1 MGSKGSSSSSF
12 TPPPEVVEAYKEA
25 LGYGRAAMGQQY
37 QPYTGE
43 ITAPLTPTQES
54 GIYNVN
60 RAVGTAIPYFGQATG
75 LTADVAGRQITP
87 QQFSQEA
94 IQQYQSPYTQAVANA
109 TFANLREQQ
118 KQEQEGLQ
126 SGAIRAGAFGGDR
139 AGIAAANLARQQEL
153 ATAQAMSNIYN
164 QGYGQAVGLFGQ
176 QQGVNLQ
183 ADQAN
188 AARQLQAAQQLA
200 GLGTGLQGSVL
211 QGAQAQLAA
220 GAQQQAVQQAINSGY
235 YNQYLGAQAYPYQQA
250 QFFANL
256 ATGVGGQM
264 GGTTTGTP
272 AQPSPVGSIFGALG
286 ALGSIMSDKRAKENI
301 RPIGK
306 TNDGQTIYRFNYKG
320 DDVTQIGLLAQ
331 EVEKKHPEAVTTIN
345 GLKGVDYKEATDD
358 SVRSMGGGVVP
369 SSTRHNFA
377 LGGPSI
383 NEEEDSMIPYKAGVP
398 SKVLQI
404 PKLAK
409 IGGTKP
415 NFGGTPPG
423 PVQGPSSQ
431 DFKGAA
437 EGLGKLAKKYDLFG
451 SKETTPDSDSVIAG
465 ISDWLKANGGPVYP
479 RPRFENGEEVPVT
492 ADTKTLAFNPDRDR
506 ADIVRP
512 SYDPDVDRVEP
523 MRVASLGDVARSVDA
538 GVPSSEPVREAARP
552 QGGVV
557 PSIARSNTDLPPLF
571 QAAAEAVAQ
580 EPEEKQPVSVP
591 SMARADTNVQPVQ
604 PVQPGVAPAQ
614 APKAAQSNPTIEMIK
629 RKANELGLPPN
640 IAVGL
645 AGGESSF
652 DPNAKAKTSSASG
665 LFQITKGT
673 MKDLGGDYSRVND
686 PEYNAHYGILYGLK
700 NYRQLTS
707 PDDPNA
713 PAKVM
718 MGHFFGTDG
727 AKGIL
732 RNPDAPI
739 SQTLSNYDE
748 AIAANPGVKF
758 KGKPLA
764 AWTGRDAQEWA
775 AAKMAANYE
784 PGEGGGLGR
793 VRVASAD
800 GKTAT
805 DAGDRKWNFGM
816 AGEGKRSVIESIM
829 DRDFDPIQKRAL
841 FSFFAGMAASP
852 SPWFGQQ
859 LGAGMQAASN
869 VYNESLN
876 KQAEL
881 DVKGQEIGLQKERVG
896 LEERRVGVEEK
907 AKGLELL
914 KFWQTRFIPQPTD
927 KPGVFEYYD
936 TTTGDTITAEKYNG
950 EIANIMK
957 QYGLSKDAA
966 PQRTAPGLGGVGGAG
981 APTGGLVPP
990 VVQPSSPVDAK
1001 PKTMPGAEP
1010 STTAPATAAP
1020 MTMPPEA
1027 LKPSAPAPS
1036 QPQPEAKEKPPANVN
1051 VSQQDFNQLNT
1062 AQRSE
1067 LKQYEN
1073 VAPGFI
1079 PALLDLEAER
1089 LRREGDNALKI
1100 RSPNAQVFF
1109 DRAKERSD
1117 KAKAIRNGDLSVQY
1131 TDGRP
1136 DAPIQSALDTKRRI
1150 ESEQKFSEQNLKDN
1164 MEWRKEAGPQL
1175 QKMPKEIQTLDG
1187 LAKVLENY
1195 KPDLLGEQKTK
1206 FMQFAE
1212 SVGISVPES
1221 AMKNADEFYKFIK
1234 YSTDLVYDRLEKIGG
1249 RILQTEVLGITAA
1262 MPGATM
1268 TPEAARSLVAKMKG
1282 AAEYT
1287 RQYYRDLVKEVP
1299 TGPQLAQFDKDKW
1312 IDKWTNENSLKEYID
1327 VYDKEIAVR
1336 GGTPQQA
1343 RDLEYGRSYILNPG
1357 EWNNN
1362 YDRPT
1367 KVKFLGFK
1375 KDEKGGFGPYF
1386 EPERRK

>member
-1 MGSKGSSSSSF
+1 MSSSKGSSSSSF

-272 AQPSPVGSIFGALG
+272 AQPSAAGSIFGALG

-377 LGGPSI
+377 AGGPSI
-383 NEEEDSMIPYKAGVP
+383 SDEEDPMIPYKAGVP

-409 IGGTKP
+409 IGGSKP
-415 NFGGTPPG
+415 NFGGEPPKQPG
-423 PVQGPSSQ
+423 GGPSEK

-437 EGLGKLAKKYDLFG
+437 SGLGAVYNKL
-451 SKETTPDSDSVIAG
+451 TTPTAAESAQKILDNSDDFMNVISNLSFA
-465 ISDWLKANGGPVYP
+465 LGGAAAA
-479 RPRFENGEEVPVT
+479 RRRRRFADGEDVPVT
-492 ADTKTLAFNPDRDR
+492 DETVTVSQDKP
-506 ADIVRP
+506 IQ
-512 SYDPDVDRVEP
+512 
-523 MRVASLGDVARSVDA
+523 VASLGDVTLPIQRPVLRDTDNVKAEKPTFD
-538 GVPSSEPVREAARP
+538 SSERLPIEPAREEPRP

-557 PSIARSNTDLPPLF
+557 PSMARANGDLPPLF
-571 QAAAEAVAQ
+571 QAATEAVAQ
-580 EPEEKQPVSVP
+580 EPEEKKPVSVP

-604 PVQPGVAPAQ
+604 PGVAPAAKPQ
-614 APKAAQSNPTIEMIK
+614 QPQVSLSPRDRDAVIRTIIGESGREPYEGQLGVAHVIKNRLTSGRYGNTATDVVYAPKQFSVWNAGDPAGPMANKVSADSPLYK
-629 RKANELGLPPN
+629 RIGSM
-640 IAVGL
+640 VDQVW
-645 AGGESSF
+645 AGEAE
-652 DPNAKAKTSSASG
+652 DP
-665 LFQITKGT
+665 TKGAT
-673 MKDLGGDYSRVND
+673 HFANVATVMAQRGNLQPWLQGMVDSGKTIKIGG
-686 PEYNAHYGILYGLK
+686 H
-700 NYRQLTS
+700 T
-707 PDDPNA
+707 
-713 PAKVM
+713 
-718 MGHFFGTDG
+718 FGQADAG
-727 AKGIL
+727 AYQP
-732 RNPDAPI
+732 R
-739 SQTLSNYDE
+739 
-748 AIAANPGVKF
+748 
-758 KGKPLA
+758 
-764 AWTGRDAQEWA
+764 
-775 AAKMAANYE
+775 
-784 PGEGGGLGR
+784 GEGEAGLGAGKR
-793 VRVASAD
+793 VQVASAD

-869 VYNESLN
+869 VYNDSLN

-881 DVKGQEIGLQKERVG
+881 DVKGQEIGLQKERIG
-896 LEERRVGVEEK
+896 LEERRVGIDEK

-1150 ESEQKFSEQNLKDN
+1150 ESEQAFTKQNLETNTK
-1164 MEWRKEAGPQL
+1164 WREEAGTNLESLPEYIQSLDNIAQIL
-1175 QKMPKEIQTLDG
+1175 Q
-1187 LAKVLENY
+1187 VY
-1195 KPDLLGEQKTK
+1195 KPNLIGEQYTK
-1206 FMQFAE
+1206 FVQLADAAGLPVTDEMMSDANKFYE
-1212 SVGISVPES
+1212 M
-1221 AMKNADEFYKFIK
+1221 MKENI
-1234 YSTDLVYDRLEKIGG
+1234 TLVYKRLEQIGG
-1249 RILQTEVLGITAA
+1249 RILQVEVQGLGAS
-1262 MPGATM
+1262 MPSGTL
-1268 TPEAARSLVAKMKG
+1268 TPEAARKLTAQLKAS
-1282 AAEYT
+1282 AEYA
-1287 RQYYRDLVKEVP
+1287 RQYSEDIVKNVPFGAELGKFDRPSYVSKWKKENPISEYVKVYDREIAARGATPNDLNRLKDGKVYILED
-1299 TGPQLAQFDKDKW
+1299 GQFDVKSKDQGLPAGSPIK
-1312 IDKWTNENSLKEYID
+1312 
-1327 VYDKEIAVR
+1327 VR
-1336 GGTPQQA
+1336 YHGIQK
-1343 RDLEYGRSYILNPG
+1343 NPATG
-1357 EWNNN
+1357 LMQ
-1362 YDRPT
+1362 PAFT
-1367 KVKFLGFK
+1367 
-1375 KDEKGGFGPYF
+1375 
-1386 EPERRK
+1386 PER